1 MELSVIPIK
10 SMIVSIYSLFEG
22 GHMFCVFI
30 VKGEQSGE

>member
-1 MELSVIPIK
+1 MKLSVIPIK

-22 GHMFCVFI
+22 GHMSRVLI